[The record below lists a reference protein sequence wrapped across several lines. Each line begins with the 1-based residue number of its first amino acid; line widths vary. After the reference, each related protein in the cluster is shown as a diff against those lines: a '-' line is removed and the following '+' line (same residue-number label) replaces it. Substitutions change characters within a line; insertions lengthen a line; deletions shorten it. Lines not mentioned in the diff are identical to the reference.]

1 MAEHVASAS
10 SAGVAPLIVA
20 LTQDLFFGVRL
31 GDAIR
36 RAGARPRLVSNGD
49 ELAAALVA
57 RPALAFIEL
66 GHSDAAWHE
75 VIRGLKATPAG
86 RDTLVVAF
94 GSHLDTTARQA
105 ARRAGCDHVWAKSH
119 LTEELPTLLARVVA
133 RAQERTDETGEGSGY
148 DDPPS
153 AEAVKGFQE
162 FNHGKY
168 FEQHETLEGAWMAEK
183 RPVRDLYQGI
193 LQVGLSCYHVEQGN
207 WRGAVKMLRRGLPRL
222 ARLPDVCQGVQVKAL
237 REAGEA
243 MLTELLRLG
252 PDRLHE
258 FDQRR
263 FPRITWQ
270 RGSEP
275 EA

>member
-1 MAEHVASAS
+1 MAEQTSRDP
-10 SAGVAPLIVA
+10 APLVVA
-20 LTQDLFFGVRL
+20 LTQDLFFGVRIE
-31 GDAIR
+31 DAIR
-36 RAGARPRLVSNGD
+36 RAGARPRLVGHGD
-49 ELAAALVA
+49 EWAMVLAA
-57 RPALAFIEL
+57 RPALALIEM
-66 GHSDAAWHE
+66 GHGDAAWHE

-94 GSHLDTTARQA
+94 GSHLDTAARQA
-105 ARRAGCDHVWAKSH
+105 ARQAGCDHVWAKSH

-133 RAQERTDETGEGSGY
+133 RAQEQGNGTGEGNGY
-148 DDPPS
+148 DDLPS

-162 FNHGKY
+162 FNHGRY

-193 LQVGLSCYHVEQGN
+193 LQVGLACYQVEQGN

-243 MLTELLRLG
+243 MLAELLRLG
-252 PDRLHE
+252 PERLHE
-258 FDQRR
+258 FDRRR
-263 FPRITWQ
+263 FPKVIWL
-270 RGSEP
+270 RGAGP